1 MSDLLMRG
9 RSLRIVAVGLQPQL
23 QPLAVADSLAARI
36 AAPTTRAAQT
46 RPQRRRHALGPDEQW
61 QPSHESGP
69 ASIQAGRSP
78 PWRSVPTSSRTV
90 HSNHRLTIES

>member
-1 MSDLLMRG
+1 MRYGLRQGDLEGPAMRNRHTMSDLLMRG

-23 QPLAVADSLAARI
+23 QSLAVADSLAARI
-36 AAPTTRAAQT
+36 AAPTTRATQT
-46 RPQRRRHALGPDEQW
+46 RPQRRRHALDPDEQW

-78 PWRSVPTSSRTV
+78 P
-90 HSNHRLTIES
+90 